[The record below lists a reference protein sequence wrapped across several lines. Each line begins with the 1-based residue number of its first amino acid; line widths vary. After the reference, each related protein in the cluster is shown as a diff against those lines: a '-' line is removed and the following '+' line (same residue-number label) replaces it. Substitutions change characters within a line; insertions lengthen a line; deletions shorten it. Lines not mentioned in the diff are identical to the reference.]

1 MKADATLVKAQ
12 LDEKDKT
19 IKELQ
24 AKIDYLARE
33 AKAEKEKNQF
43 IIQEI
48 SKKQEKR
55 FFDFRI
61 MPGEE

>member
-1 MKADATLVKAQ
+1 LKEDATMLKAQ
-12 LDEKDKT
+12 FDEKDKT

-24 AKIDYLARE
+24 AKIDNLARE
-33 AKAEKEKNQF
+33 AKAENEKNKL

-48 SKKQEKR
+48 SKNQEKR

>member
-1 MKADATLVKAQ
+1 MLKAQ
-12 LDEKDKT
+12 FDEKDKT

-24 AKIDYLARE
+24 AKIDNLARE
-33 AKAEKEKNQF
+33 AKAEKEKNQL

-48 SKKQEKR
+48 SKNQEKR

>member
-1 MKADATLVKAQ
+1 LKEDATMLKAQ
-12 LDEKDKT
+12 FDEKDKT

-24 AKIDYLARE
+24 AKIDNLARE
-33 AKAEKEKNQF
+33 AKTENEKNKL

-48 SKKQEKR
+48 SKNQEKR